1 MAPPAPRRIFR
12 FRLFAG
18 GVEAIDRSIDVDRP
32 LSSYGVGFDNT
43 RFAAALSFPQRG
55 E

>member
-1 MAPPAPRRIFR
+1 MAPRAPRPQHFR

-18 GVEAIDRSIDVDRP
+18 EVAAIDRSIEVDRP

-43 RFAAALSFPQRG
+43 RFA
-55 E
+55 EH